1 MPRVNNHGISLNYDV
16 LGSGPDLLL
25 IAGTSADLGIWGHV
39 RPALARHFRT
49 IAFDN
54 RDSGG
59 SSQAPDGYTIADLVG
74 DTIAVMDAAESPHAH
89 VLGHSLGGVV
99 AQELALAHPE
109 RLKTLTL
116 ANSWARRDTYATS
129 VFELALGLSRA
140 ITDDALRLQALYFI
154 GLGTSTLQNL
164 PLSGIVNTAL
174 DAGPA
179 QPQAALQRQWQLDL
193 EQDTSERLH
202 GITASTHVIWSTE
215 DKIFPK
221 NHAQDLI
228 KGIDGA
234 VGSMIEG
241 AGHCTMIEKP
251 EAFVNAVLTYLKE

>member
-1 MPRVNNHGISLNYDV
+1 MPHTNNHGISLDYDV
-16 LGSGPDLLL
+16 IGSGPDLLL
-25 IAGTSADLGIWGHV
+25 IAGTSADRSLWGYV
-39 RPALARHFRT
+39 RPALAQHFRT

-59 SSQAPDGYTIADLVG
+59 SSQATASYTITDLVS
-74 DTIAVMDAAESPHAH
+74 DAVAVMDATGSRHVH
-89 VLGHSLGGVV
+89 VLGHSLGGVI
-99 AQELALAHPE
+99 AQELGLAHPE
-109 RLKTLTL
+109 RVKTLTL

-129 VFELALGLSRA
+129 VFELALGIARA
-140 ITDDALRLQALYFI
+140 IPDDALRLQALYFM

-164 PLSGIVNTAL
+164 PLSGIVKTVL
-174 DAGPA
+174 DAGPP
-179 QPQAALQRQWQLDL
+179 QPQAALQRQWQLDF

-202 GITASTHVIWSTE
+202 AIAAPTHVIWSSE
-215 DKIFPK
+215 DKIFPE

-234 VGSMIEG
+234 IGSMIAG

-251 EAFVNAVLTYLKE
+251 EEFVSAVLTFLKQ

>member
-1 MPRVNNHGISLNYDV
+1 MPHAYNHGISLNYDV
-16 LGSGPDLLL
+16 IGSGPDLLL
-25 IAGTSADLGIWGHV
+25 IAGTSADLGLWGYV
-39 RPALARHFRT
+39 RPALAQHFRT

-59 SSQAPDGYTIADLVG
+59 SSQATDSYTMTDLVG
-74 DTIAVMDAAESPHAH
+74 DTIAVMDATESRHAH

-109 RLKTLTL
+109 RVTTLTL
-116 ANSWARRDTYATS
+116 ANTWTRRDTYATS
-129 VFELALGLSRA
+129 VFDLALGLARA
-140 ITDDALRLQALYFI
+140 IPDDALRLQALYFM
-154 GLGTSTLQNL
+154 GLGTSTLQGL
-164 PLSGIVNTAL
+164 PLSGIVKTVL
-174 DAGPA
+174 DAGPV

-202 GITASTHVIWSTE
+202 GITAPTHVIWSTE

-234 VGSMIEG
+234 VESMIEG

-251 EAFVNAVLTYLKE
+251 EEFVRALLTFLKK